1 MSDWTDVLRSGSSDV
16 RLADRIEY
24 RRLVIYAAVAG
35 LVLLYLLP
43 LLIAFL
49 TSFKTRAAVIGTSPF
64 LPPTASGFTV
74 DKWYEAFV
82 VLQSGLINSALLVVP
97 VALLSSLLGSL
108 TAYGL
113 THVEWRGQ
121 VAVFTLL
128 LAAVFLPTQA
138 AIVPLAQF
146 WSVYVPLTDLL
157 APLWRLPLLEDHH
170 GDLLALIITNIA
182 YGLPICTVLFR
193 AYYKGLSTEVLEAAR
208 IDGADVYTRYR
219 RIVFPQ
225 SGPMFAVTII
235 YQFTQNWNSFLFP
248 LIIMQSSN
256 HPASP
261 VTLSLVGLGAS
272 LEGVDFGLRMAGA
285 LLAALPT
292 IVVFVLFGER
302 FAQGVSGRG

>member
-1 MSDWTDVLRSGSSDV
+1 MRDTTAARSLNSDSRLRE
-16 RLADRIEY
+16 RIDY
-24 RRLVIYAAVAG
+24 QRLVLYTALAG
-35 LVLLYLLP
+35 LVFLYLLP
-43 LLIAFL
+43 LIIALL
-49 TSFKTRAAVIGTSPF
+49 TSFKTRTAVIETSPF
-64 LPPTASGFTV
+64 LPPTAGGFTFE
-74 DKWYEAFV
+74 KWYEALV
-82 VLQSGLINSALLVVP
+82 VLRQGLINSALLVVP
-97 VALLSSLLGSL
+97 VALLSALLGSL

-146 WSVYVPLTDLL
+146 WSIYVPLTEWL
-157 APLWRLPLLEDHH
+157 APLWQLPLLEDHH
-170 GDLLALIITNIA
+170 GDLLALIITNTA

-193 AYYKGLSTEVLEAAR
+193 AYYKGLSTEMLEAAR
-208 IDGADVYTRYR
+208 MDGANMYTRYR

-248 LIIMQSSN
+248 LVIMQSSN
-256 HPASP
+256 HPSAP

-292 IVVFVLFGER
+292 ILVFVLFGER
-302 FAQGVSGRG
+302 FAEGVSGQG

>member
-1 MSDWTDVLRSGSSDV
+1 MRDNADTHRQRLSNLRLSERIGYQ
-16 RLADRIEY
+16 RLALY
-24 RRLVIYAAVAG
+24 TALAG
-35 LVLLYLLP
+35 LILLYLLP
-43 LLIAFL
+43 LIIAFL
-49 TSFKTRAAVIGTSPF
+49 TSFKTRTAVIETSPF
-64 LPPTASGFTV
+64 LPPHVGGFTF
-74 DKWYEAFV
+74 DKWYEAIV
-82 VLQSGLINSALLVVP
+82 VLRQGLINSALLVIP
-97 VALLSSLLGSL
+97 VSLLSALLGSL

-113 THVEWRGQ
+113 THVDWRGQ
-121 VAVFTLL
+121 VAVFTML

-146 WSVYVPLTDLL
+146 WSIYVPLTEWL
-157 APLWRLPLLEDHH
+157 APLWQLPLLEDHH
-170 GDLLALIITNIA
+170 GDLLALVITNTA

-193 AYYKGLSTEVLEAAR
+193 AYYKGLSTEMLEAAR
-208 IDGADVYTRYR
+208 LDGANMYTRYR

-256 HPASP
+256 HPSAP

-292 IVVFVLFGER
+292 ILVFVLFGER
-302 FAQGVSGRG
+302 FAEGVSGRR